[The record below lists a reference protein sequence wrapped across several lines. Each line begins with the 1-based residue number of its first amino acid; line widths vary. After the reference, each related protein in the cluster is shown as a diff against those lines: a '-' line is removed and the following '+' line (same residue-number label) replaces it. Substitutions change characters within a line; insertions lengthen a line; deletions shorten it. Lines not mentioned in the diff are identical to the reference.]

1 MRWTRCK
8 LLYSPNKKNS
18 KKEENYQSSLQY
30 APEMIY
36 SKENAEKAK
45 GSQIKK
51 NILVRAKEIEQS
63 SKSKNDKVMALF
75 RAI

>member
-1 MRWTRCK
+1 MKWKPCI

-18 KKEENYQSSLQY
+18 KKEENYPSSLQY

-36 SKENAEKAK
+36 VKENEKAK

-51 NILVRAKEIEQS
+51 NILNRAKEIEQT
-63 SKSKNDKVMALF
+63 SKSKNDKVNSSS
-75 RAI
+75 RVI